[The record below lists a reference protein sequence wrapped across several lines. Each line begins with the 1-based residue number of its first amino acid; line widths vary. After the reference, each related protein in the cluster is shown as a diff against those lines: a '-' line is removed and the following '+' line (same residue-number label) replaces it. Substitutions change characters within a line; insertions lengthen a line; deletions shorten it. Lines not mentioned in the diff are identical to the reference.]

1 MAGNAGITDK
11 RARDVLVP
19 PLMAPTS
26 PSVWPGDSGSHRQ
39 VTLGEGGEIPNLHS
53 NKGVLKAKIFVP
65 LIFKYL
71 NCVVECCTG

>member
-39 VTLGEGGEIPNLHS
+39 VTLGEGGEGEERRNTQLT
-53 NKGVLKAKIFVP
+53 
-65 LIFKYL
+65 FK
-71 NCVVECCTG
+71 